1 MRQYLVCFSAVFSL
15 TNEICEATH
24 ADERFRQLW
33 PRLVVNLIVLSA
45 VVECIVVLVSDILL
59 ILVSFARTLSVE

>member
-15 TNEICEATH
+15 TNEICEAAH

-33 PRLVVNLIVLSA
+33 PRLVVDLIVLSA
-45 VVECIVVLVSDILL
+45 VVKGIVVLVSDILL
-59 ILVSFARTLSVE
+59 ILMSFART